1 MKNKINLYIL
11 LIALLISTSIS
22 SMTLERKEFVESSHE
37 LLLYLPEEILLY
49 IIKIMIKEIIYNND
63 IFTYLI
69 KLKETLQSI
78 YLINSKFKNLISSS
92 LIKFAKQKAYAR
104 FNIQPIH
111 TQEFTNQLIQMLILK
126 NCPENEI
133 EVAKLVIAGVN
144 PNLEIKYNNE
154 CLSLI
159 LFIIKYSELKKLVN
173 LLIIKGANLNK
184 KDKYGNDALIL
195 ATLKGDEDIV
205 HLLIKAG
212 INLNVENNLKQTALT
227 LSIGYGFLPIT
238 KLILN
243 YSNHIDQTFLN
254 KALILCSKI
263 KNLEILKLLANKIKE
278 INQQ

>member
-22 SMTLERKEFVESSHE
+22 SMTLERKEFIEPSQE

-111 TQEFTNQLIQMLILK
+111 TQEFTNKLLQMLILK
-126 NCPENEI
+126 NCHENEI
-133 EVAKLVIAGVN
+133 EAAKLVIAGVN

-243 YSNHIDQTFLN
+243 YSNNIDPIFLN

-263 KNLEILKLLANKIKE
+263 KNSEILNLLADKVKE